1 MTDRHSPLLFV
12 HGFTG
17 NAEVWNDVISAL
29 TNSCSCIALDLPGH
43 GGQTDVRRRD
53 AFTFNGACTIL
64 NNALDE
70 AAIRR
75 ANIWGY
81 SMGGR
86 IALHFALAHPERVA
100 GLILES
106 ASPGIADHEERL
118 RRLQSD
124 EDLAASIE
132 SRGLEDFV
140 DRWMDQPL
148 FAPQQSLLSER
159 QELGRRLR
167 LQNSAAGLAVA
178 LRGFSVGRQEPLHNR
193 LAELTMPTLVIA
205 GEWDHKYREIGETM
219 VHSIPNAQFR
229 IIPGSGHAPHWEQ
242 PFETAAV
249 VGEFLSKAG

>member
-1 MTDRHSPLLFV
+1 M
-12 HGFTG
+12 
-17 NAEVWNDVISAL
+17 I
-29 TNSCSCIALDLPGH
+29 
-43 GGQTDVRRRD
+43 
-53 AFTFNGACTIL
+53 
-64 NNALDE
+64 
-70 AAIRR
+70 
-75 ANIWGY
+75 
-81 SMGGR
+81 
-86 IALHFALAHPERVA
+86 
-100 GLILES
+100 
-106 ASPGIADHEERL
+106 
-118 RRLQSD
+118 
-124 EDLAASIE
+124 
-132 SRGLEDFV
+132 

-205 GEWDHKYREIGETM
+205 GEWDHKYREIGEAM

-229 IIPGSGHAPHWEQ
+229 IIPGTGHAPHWER